1 MTSSTVA
8 PAAAKGTRVATLRL
22 RRIDPW
28 SAMKTGVVF
37 AIGLGLMYVVAAVLL
52 YLFASAAGVFES
64 FNSTFS
70 ELTGSEGPFAFTLVG
85 VLTISLVFAVI
96 EVVVTTLL
104 FAVIAMLYN
113 ASASVTGGVSVKLGE
128 D

>member
-1 MTSSTVA
+1 VPPTANPTGV
-8 PAAAKGTRVATLRL
+8 RVATLRL

-28 SAMKTGVVF
+28 TAMKTGFVF
-37 AIGLGLMYVVAAVLL
+37 ALGLGIMYVIAAVLL
-52 YLFASAAGVFES
+52 FLFASATGVFDS

-70 ELTGSEGPFAFTLVG
+70 ELSGTDGPFTFGIVA
-85 VLTISLVFAVI
+85 VLTASLVFAVV

-104 FAVIAMLYN
+104 VAVLAMLYN
-113 ASASVTGGVSVKLGE
+113 ASASVTGGVSVKLAE